1 MMATFDP
8 VRMNEKVDLE
18 VQLSERDGAAF
29 TVTSATITV
38 LTSAGVAVRDAVS
51 ASVDDTNK
59 RAYYTE
65 TFSTAN
71 GYAADGTYTV
81 VFAVT
86 LTQSGSTRIVRPA
99 GSLHVKGANAL

>member
-1 MMATFDP
+1 MASFDT
-8 VRMNEKVDLE
+8 VRIDEKVDLE
-18 VQLSERDGAAF
+18 VQISERDGGTF

-38 LTSAGVAVRDAVS
+38 LNPAGTAVRSAVA

-71 GYAADGTYTV
+71 GYVADTDYSV

-86 LTQSGSTRIVRPA
+86 LTQNASTRIRRFA
-99 GSLHVKGANAL
+99 GSLRVKGANAL